1 MKIINKAIALL
12 KSILI
17 PSKKYNSQIE
27 YWEDR
32 ANKFGAKSVIHLG
45 HSDEE
50 YENITKYQ
58 IDTLFPIYKDLLS
71 GTESLILD
79 FGCGP
84 GRFTTEL
91 SKISNAKIIGIDP
104 IQILLDLAPRSKNVD
119 YMLMKQGVI
128 PINDNTVD
136 SIWICLVFGS
146 ITDSEVFNN
155 TINEI
160 NRVLKNKGTLFLV
173 EKTSQ
178 DLSNNQ
184 TKNVEFYE
192 KKFDFVNLKKV
203 ADYNDI
209 NDCNSVFIGV
219 KS

>member
-1 MKIINKAIALL
+1 MRIINKVQALL
-12 KSILI
+12 KSIFLT
-17 PSKKYNSQIE
+17 SKKYNSQIE
-27 YWEDR
+27 YWEER

-50 YENITKYQ
+50 YDNITKYQ
-58 IDTLFPIYKDLLS
+58 IDFLFPIYKDLLS
-71 GTESLILD
+71 GNESLILD

-84 GRFTTEL
+84 GRFTKEL
-91 SKISNAKIIGIDP
+91 SKISNTKVIGIDP
-104 IQILLDLAPRSKNVD
+104 IQKLLDLAPKSENVD
-119 YMLMKQGVI
+119 YMLMEQGVI
-128 PINDNTVD
+128 PLNNNSVD

-155 TINEI
+155 TINEL

-178 DLSNNQ
+178 DLSNKQ
-184 TKNVEFYE
+184 TKNAGFYE

-219 KS
+219 K